1 MSEINGAEKL
11 AETPNPPSSSNDDE
25 RRSAG
30 DGEGA
35 TAATPDASKT
45 GTKRQLDAEASAED
59 GAVGG
64 ASGVTIQS
72 DSVTGHLQCAICTD
86 LLHEPVSIWPC
97 LHPFCGGCLSKWALV
112 HHRKTCPVYRRRFR
126 TRNVAVNCNLRG
138 LIDSLLAANPGLQA
152 RSAEALRELSRV
164 NGFKTTNIARSSSL
178 SQPSQGPT
186 TGSGRGGSSSRDF
199 RTYDPPPNRHN
210 RTLPPLI
217 EPMGRESPRIG
228 DQIDEFLERVYMGR
242 RGEGGVRAF
251 TGGVQDALNPIFWQ
265 YIIRHDVD

>member
-1 MSEINGAEKL
+1 MSEINGAEKP

-35 TAATPDASKT
+35 TAAPSDAGKT

-112 HHRKTCPVYRRRFR
+112 HHRKVSCSFE
-126 TRNVAVNCNLRG
+126 TRKRKK
-138 LIDSLLAANPGLQA
+138 D
-152 RSAEALRELSRV
+152 
-164 NGFKTTNIARSSSL
+164 
-178 SQPSQGPT
+178 
-186 TGSGRGGSSSRDF
+186 
-199 RTYDPPPNRHN
+199 
-210 RTLPPLI
+210 
-217 EPMGRESPRIG
+217 
-228 DQIDEFLERVYMGR
+228 
-242 RGEGGVRAF
+242 
-251 TGGVQDALNPIFWQ
+251 
-265 YIIRHDVD
+265 